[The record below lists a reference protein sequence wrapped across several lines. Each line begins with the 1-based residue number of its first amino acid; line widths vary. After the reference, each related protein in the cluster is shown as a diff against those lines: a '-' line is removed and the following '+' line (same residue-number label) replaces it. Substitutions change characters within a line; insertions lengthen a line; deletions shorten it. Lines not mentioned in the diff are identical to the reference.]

1 MNFSFF
7 LFYFDCILPGAKVA
21 VASQSWSRQP
31 TKLTRRPFL
40 PFANNN
46 NNNSKKK
53 RETNNNK
60 THLIVSVCLSR
71 CFCDSVVISHEA
83 YSSLGQQQQPTVSVA
98 SAQKKSLKMDAPPI
112 SPPGSIS
119 KRYTYKSK

>member
-1 MNFSFF
+1 LVTTTDKTYTATFSS
-7 LFYFDCILPGAKVA
+7 I
-21 VASQSWSRQP
+21 RQQQQQQQQE
-31 TKLTRRPFL
+31 
-40 PFANNN
+40 
-46 NNNSKKK
+46 KKGNK
-53 RETNNNK
+53 QNK

-98 SAQKKSLKMDAPPI
+98 SSQKKSLKMDAPPI

-119 KRYTYKSK
+119 KRYAYKSK

>member
-1 MNFSFF
+1 LVTTTDKTYTATFSS
-7 LFYFDCILPGAKVA
+7 I
-21 VASQSWSRQP
+21 RQQQQQQQE
-31 TKLTRRPFL
+31 
-40 PFANNN
+40 
-46 NNNSKKK
+46 KK
-53 RETNNNK
+53 NNNK